1 MTMGMGTAFWL
12 LFVIQVLVLVPCY
25 ALITKVERET
35 PTEEIT
41 PATDSQVEVF

>member
-1 MTMGMGTAFWL
+1 MGATFWL
-12 LFVIQVLVLVPCY
+12 LFAIQLIVLVPCY
-25 ALITKVERET
+25 ALFLRVERET

>member
-1 MTMGMGTAFWL
+1 MGIAFWL
-12 LFVIQVLVLVPCY
+12 LFVIQLVVLVPCY
-25 ALITKVERET
+25 VLIVKVERET